1 MQYIGNPN
9 AINYIKSLPKRTKQ
23 SFSSLFPKANPLLL
37 DLLTKMITFNPDKR
51 YTIEQCLE
59 HSYFEGLHSPDSEPR
74 CDRVFDW
81 SWDNFEPKKE
91 IL

>member
-23 SFSSLFPKANPLLL
+23 SFSTLFPKANPLLL

-51 YTIEQCLE
+51 YTIE
-59 HSYFEGLHSPDSEPR
+59 
-74 CDRVFDW
+74 
-81 SWDNFEPKKE
+81 
-91 IL
+91 